1 LHKVLIGS
9 RSFGNIVKDGIE
21 LLEKEGCKVIKNPLG
36 RVLKEDDL
44 IKLVPGVDAI
54 ITGMDEITGKVLE
67 VASQLKVISKHG
79 VGLDN
84 IDLDTATKNGI
95 VVTYTPAVGAEVEAV
110 ADFTFGMIL
119 SVGRRICSAN
129 ESVKSGEW
137 RRFIGA
143 EIWGKVLGV
152 IGTGNIGKAVIKR
165 AKGFNMRVLAYDI
178 CKDQTLIDKFGVIYV
193 TLHRLLTESDFVTLH
208 VPLNEATKG
217 LIGEKEIGLMKKTAY
232 LINVARGGVVDEK
245 ALYTCLKDKKI
256 AGAALDVFSKEP
268 PEDNPLVSLDNVIT
282 TPHMA
287 AYTIDSIRQMDILA
301 AENTLKVLKGE
312 RPLDKYVANPLVYYN
327 ARVFVKKKNKDEKGE
342 SK

>member
-1 LHKVLIGS
+1 LYKVLIGS

-21 LLEKEGCKVIKNPLG
+21 LLEREGCQLVKNPFG

-44 IKLVPGVDAI
+44 IELIQEVDGI
-54 ITGMDEITGKVLE
+54 ITGMDEITRKVLE
-67 VASQLKVISKHG
+67 VAGRLKVISKHG

-84 IDLDTATKNGI
+84 IDLNTATKNGV

-110 ADFTFGMIL
+110 ADFTFGLIF
-119 SVGRRICSAN
+119 SIGRKICSAN

-143 EIWGKVLGV
+143 EIWSKVLGV

-178 CKDQTLIDKFGVIYV
+178 CKDQTLIDKFDVVYV
-193 TLHRLLTESDFVTLH
+193 PLNRLLRESDFVTVH
-208 VPLNEATKG
+208 VPLNETTKG
-217 LIGEKEIGLMKKTAY
+217 LLGEKEIRLMKKTAY
-232 LINVARGGVVDEK
+232 LINVARGGVVDEE
-245 ALYTCLKDKKI
+245 ALYICLKEKRI
-256 AGAALDVFSKEP
+256 SGAALDVFSKEP

-287 AYTIDSIRQMDILA
+287 AYTIDSIRQMDMLV

-312 RPLDKYVANPLVYYN
+312 RPLDTYIANPLVYYN
-327 ARVFVKKKNKDEKGE
+327 TRVFVKKKNKDGYCQK
-342 SK
+342 

>member
-21 LLEKEGCKVIKNPLG
+21 LLEREGCKLIKNPLG

-67 VASQLKVISKHG
+67 IAGQLKVISKHG

-84 IDLDTATKNGI
+84 IDLDTATKNGV
-95 VVTYTPAVGAEVEAV
+95 VVTYTPAAGEEVEAV
-110 ADFTFGMIL
+110 ADFTFGLIL
-119 SVGRRICSAN
+119 SIARKICSAN

-137 RRFIGA
+137 KRFIGA

-268 PEDNPLVSLDNVIT
+268 PESNPLISLDNVIT

-287 AYTIDSIRQMDILA
+287 AYTVNSIREMDILC
-301 AENTLKVLKGE
+301 AENTLKVLNNEK
-312 RPLDKYVANPLVYYN
+312 LSNQYIANPQVYRAKTFQRN
-327 ARVFVKKKNKDEKGE
+327 MTDKVGGDE
-342 SK
+342 